1 MSQVL
6 LGEAVA
12 GKYFLVPLNAKK
24 KEDEV
29 LLPVLTLLVYCSA
42 LHSSF
47 LWRPFL
53 VFPLSLQNWKD
64 QRLRK
69 LLVFFAPLPSSLT

>member
-47 LWRPFL
+47 LWST
-53 VFPLSLQNWKD
+53 FPQ
-64 QRLRK
+64 
-69 LLVFFAPLPSSLT
+69 LLVFFGPLPSSLT